1 MLIACLIAFA
11 VLIASWLVLPSS
23 ETVYKTKSKAS
34 EVTTRD
40 TITVS

>member
-11 VLIASWLVLPSS
+11 ILVVAWLVLPYSA
-23 ETVYKTKSKAS
+23 ETVEAAKAT

-40 TITVS
+40 TITAS

>member
-11 VLIASWLVLPSS
+11 VLLVAWLVLPSS
-23 ETVYKTKSKAS
+23 EVAEVTKTA

-40 TITVS
+40 TITAS

>member
-11 VLIASWLVLPSS
+11 ILIVAWLVLPYSA
-23 ETVYKTKSKAS
+23 ETVEVTKAA

-40 TITVS
+40 TITAS

>member
-11 VLIASWLVLPSS
+11 ILIAAWLVLPSS
-23 ETVYKTKSKAS
+23 EIVEVAKAT